1 MAGTMTSSRYLKEL
15 KEKIINSIPPKVI
28 VKNVEFEG
36 PLLVIYVENPQEL
49 AGSGDI
55 IKKLAKDLRKR
66 IIIRPDPKSLRPP
79 EEAKEIILKIVP
91 EDAQITNFFF
101 DEENGEVIIEA
112 EKPGVVI
119 GKQGATLREIM
130 KAVGWSPKVIR
141 TPPIKS
147 KTIESIR
154 QFLINARDDRKEILR
169 RIGERIHRGA
179 IYEEKWVR
187 VTFLGG
193 SREVGRSCYLLQT
206 PESKILIDCGV
217 NVSNIQQSPYLY
229 VPEVQPLDSIDAV
242 VITHAHLDHCGLVPI
257 LYKYGYK
264 GPIYLTPP
272 TRDLMVLLQLD
283 FIEVAAR
290 EGTSAPYDSSLIREA
305 LKHTITLDY
314 GVVTDIS
321 PDVRLTFY
329 NAGHI
334 LGSAIAHFHIGEGHY
349 NIAFTGDF
357 KFERT
362 RLFDRAE
369 TNFPRLEA
377 LVMEATYG
385 GSNDFQP
392 TRREAEER
400 LIAIINETI
409 KRGGKVLIPTFAVGR
424 SQEVMIVLEEAIR
437 NEKIEQVPV
446 YLDGMI
452 YEATAIHTAY
462 PEYLN
467 ANLRD
472 LIFHHG
478 INPFI
483 SENFVKVDSA
493 SKRQEAIEESS
504 PSIILATSGMLNGG
518 PVMEYFKAL
527 APDERNT
534 LIFVGYQA
542 EGTLGRRIQKGWR
555 EIPFPSN
562 GKREVVQVNMSVET
576 VDGFSGHSD
585 RKQLMNYIRALGSRP
600 EKVLTVHGDEGKCID
615 LASSIYKT
623 YRIETRAPMNL
634 ETVRFI

>member
-1 MAGTMTSSRYLKEL
+1 MTARLDEIKKKVKE
-15 KEKIINSIPPKVI
+15 SIPPNI
-28 VKNVEFEG
+28 RIKNIEFEG
-36 PLLVIYVENPQEL
+36 PLLVIYVENPQEI
-49 AGSGDI
+49 AEIDI
-55 IKKLAKDLRKR
+55 VKKLAKDLRKR
-66 IIIRPDPKSLRPP
+66 IIIRPDPKSLKPP
-79 EEAKEIILKIVP
+79 EEAKEIIMKIVP
-91 EDAQITNFFF
+91 EDAKITNIYF

-119 GKQGATLREIM
+119 GKQGSTFREIM
-130 KAVGWSPKVIR
+130 KAVGWSPRVIR

-154 QFLINARDDRKEILR
+154 NYLMSVRDDRAEILR
-169 RIGERIHRGA
+169 RIGKKIHRG
-179 IYEEKWVR
+179 ILIEDRWVR

-217 NVSNIQQSPYLY
+217 NVSNIQSTPYLY

-290 EGTSAPYDSSLIREA
+290 EGLQIPYDSSLIREA
-305 LKHTITLDY
+305 LKRTITLDY

-334 LGSAIAHFHIGEGHY
+334 LGSAIAHFHIGEGLY

-357 KFERT
+357 KFEKT
-362 RLFDRAE
+362 RLFDRAA

-385 GSNDFQP
+385 GASDIQP
-392 TRREAEER
+392 SRREAEER
-400 LIAIINETI
+400 LIEIINQTI
-409 KRGGKVLIPTFAVGR
+409 SKGGKVLIPTFAVGR

-437 NEKIEQVPV
+437 EKRIPGIPV

-467 ANLRD
+467 AQLRD
-472 LIFHHG
+472 LIFYHG

-483 SENFVKVDSA
+483 SENFVRVDSA
-493 SKRQEAIEESS
+493 SKREEVISESS
-504 PSIILATSGMLNGG
+504 PSVIIATSGMLNGG
-518 PVMEYFKAL
+518 PVMEYFKNL
-527 APDERNT
+527 ASNEKNT
-534 LIFVGYQA
+534 IIFVGYQA
-542 EGTLGRRIQKGWR
+542 EGTLGRKIQKGWK
-555 EIPFPSN
+555 EVPFPVN
-562 GKREVVQVNMSVET
+562 GRREVVEVKMRVET

-585 RKQLMNYIRALGSRP
+585 RRQLMNYIKYLNPKP
-600 EKVLTVHGDEGKCID
+600 EKVATVHGDEGKCIE

-623 YRIETRAPMNL
+623 YRIETRAPLNL
-634 ETVRFI
+634 ETIRFI

>member
-1 MAGTMTSSRYLKEL
+1 MPSKLDEL
-15 KEKIINSIPPKVI
+15 KKKVKALIP
-28 VKNVEFEG
+28 KNVRVKDVDIEG
-36 PLLVIYVENPQEL
+36 PVVVIYVENPQEF
-49 AGSGDI
+49 AESGDI
-55 IKKLAKDLRKR
+55 IKSLAKDLRKR
-66 IIIRPDPKSLRPP
+66 ITIRPDPKSLKPK
-79 EEAKEIILKIVP
+79 EEAKEIIKKIVP
-91 EDAQITNFFF
+91 PDANITNFFF
-101 DEENGEVIIEA
+101 DDENGEVIIEA

-119 GKQGATLREIM
+119 GKQGSTLREIM
-130 KAVGWSPKVIR
+130 KAVGWSPKPVR
-141 TPPIKS
+141 TPPIRS
-147 KTIESIR
+147 KTIEDIR
-154 QFLINARDDRKEILR
+154 NYLLSVKEERRKILR
-169 RIGERIHRGA
+169 RIGERIHRGC

-206 PESKILIDCGV
+206 PESKIMIDCGV
-217 NVSNIQQSPYLY
+217 NVSNIQASPYLY

-242 VITHAHLDHCGLVPI
+242 VITHAHLDHCGLVPL
-257 LYKYGYK
+257 LYRYGYR
-264 GPIYLTPP
+264 GPIYLTAP
-272 TRDLMVLLQLD
+272 TRDLMVLLQKD
-283 FIEVAAR
+283 FIEVSER
-290 EGTSAPYDSSLIREA
+290 EGIKPPYESKYIREA

-334 LGSAIAHFHIGEGHY
+334 LGSAIAHFHIGEGLY

-362 RLFDRAE
+362 RLFDKAA

-385 GSNDFQP
+385 GSQDFQP
-392 TRREAEER
+392 SRREAEER
-400 LIAIINETI
+400 LIAVINETI

-437 NEKIEQVPV
+437 EKKLEKEITV

-452 YEATAIHTAY
+452 HEATAIHTAY

-467 ANLRD
+467 AQLRD

-483 SENFVKVDSA
+483 SESFVNVDS
-493 SKRQEAIEESS
+493 SSRREEVINDPS
-504 PSIILATSGMLNGG
+504 PSVILATSGMLNGG
-518 PVMEYFKAL
+518 PVMEYFRHL
-527 APDERNT
+527 AEDEKNT
-534 LIFVGYQA
+534 IIFVGYQA
-542 EGTLGRRIQKGWR
+542 EGTLGRRIQKGWK
-555 EIPFPSN
+555 EVPFSIN
-562 GKREVVQVNMSVET
+562 GRREVITVNMRVET

-585 RKQLMNYIRALGSRP
+585 RRQLMAYVKALSSKP
-600 EKVLTVHGDEGKCID
+600 EKVVTVHGEESKCVD
-615 LASSIYKT
+615 LASSIYKA
-623 YRIETRAPMNL
+623 YRMETRAPYNL
-634 ETVRFI
+634 ETIRFA

>member
-1 MAGTMTSSRYLKEL
+1 MMKDKLKEI
-15 KEKIINSIPPKVI
+15 KEKISKSLPPNIKV
-28 VKNVEFEG
+28 KDVEFEG
-36 PLLVIYVENPQEL
+36 PFLVIYVKNPQEL
-49 AGSGDI
+49 AEVDV

-66 IIIRPDPKSLRPP
+66 IIIRPDPKSLKPP
-79 EEAKEIILKIVP
+79 EEAKEIIKKIVP
-91 EDAQITNFFF
+91 EDANITNFYF

-119 GKQGATLREIM
+119 GKGGSTFREIM
-130 KAVGWSPKVIR
+130 KAVGWSPRVVR

-147 KTIESIR
+147 KTIENIR
-154 QFLINARDDRKEILR
+154 NYLLSVKDERKEILK
-169 RIGERIHRGA
+169 RIGERIHRTVFH
-179 IYEEKWVR
+179 EDKWVR

-206 PESKILIDCGV
+206 PESKILVECGV

-242 VITHAHLDHCGLVPI
+242 VITHAHLDHCGLVPL
-257 LYKYGYK
+257 LYKYGYD

-272 TRDLMVLLQLD
+272 TRDLMVLLQID
-283 FIEVAAR
+283 FIEVAER
-290 EGTSAPYDSSLIREA
+290 EGTVVPYSSQHIREA

-314 GVVTDIS
+314 GVVTDIA

-334 LGSAIAHFHIGEGHY
+334 LGSAIAHFHIGEGLY
-349 NIAFTGDF
+349 NVAFTGDF

-362 RLFDRAE
+362 RLFDKAE
-369 TNFPRLEA
+369 THFPRLEA
-377 LVMEATYG
+377 LIMEATYG
-385 GSNDFQP
+385 GSQDFQP
-392 TRREAEER
+392 SRREAEER
-400 LIAIINETI
+400 LIAIVNETI
-409 KRGGKVLIPTFAVGR
+409 KKGGKVLIPTFAVGR
-424 SQEVMIVLEEAIR
+424 SQEVMLVLEEAIR
-437 NEKIEQVPV
+437 NKKLEEVPV

-467 ANLRD
+467 AHLRD

-483 SENFVKVDSA
+483 SENFVRVDSP
-493 SKRQEAIEESS
+493 SKRQEVIDDAS

-527 APDERNT
+527 APDEKNT
-534 LIFVGYQA
+534 IIFVGYQA

-555 EIPFPSN
+555 EVPFPVD
-562 GKREVVQVNMSVET
+562 GRREVVKVNMRVET

-585 RKQLMNYIRALGSRP
+585 RRQLMSYIRHLNPKP
-600 EKVLTVHGDEGKCID
+600 EKVITVHGDENKCID

-634 ETVRFI
+634 ETIRFV

>member
-1 MAGTMTSSRYLKEL
+1 
-15 KEKIINSIPPKVI
+15 
-28 VKNVEFEG
+28 
-36 PLLVIYVENPQEL
+36 
-49 AGSGDI
+49 
-55 IKKLAKDLRKR
+55 
-66 IIIRPDPKSLRPP
+66 
-79 EEAKEIILKIVP
+79 
-91 EDAQITNFFF
+91 
-101 DEENGEVIIEA
+101 
-112 EKPGVVI
+112 
-119 GKQGATLREIM
+119 
-130 KAVGWSPKVIR
+130 
-141 TPPIKS
+141 
-147 KTIESIR
+147 
-154 QFLINARDDRKEILR
+154 
-169 RIGERIHRGA
+169 
-179 IYEEKWVR
+179 
-187 VTFLGG
+187 
-193 SREVGRSCYLLQT
+193 
-206 PESKILIDCGV
+206 
-217 NVSNIQQSPYLY
+217 
-229 VPEVQPLDSIDAV
+229 
-242 VITHAHLDHCGLVPI
+242 
-257 LYKYGYK
+257 
-264 GPIYLTPP
+264 
-272 TRDLMVLLQLD
+272 
-283 FIEVAAR
+283 VAAR
-290 EGTSAPYDSSLIREA
+290 EGCLTPYESSFIREA

-334 LGSAIAHFHIGEGHY
+334 LGSAIAHFHIGEGLY

-377 LVMEATYG
+377 LVIEATYG
-385 GSNDFQP
+385 GGTDLQP

-400 LIAIINETI
+400 LIAVINETLR
-409 KRGGKVLIPTFAVGR
+409 KGGKVLIPTFAVGR
-424 SQEVMIVLEEAIR
+424 SQEVMIALEEAIR
-437 NEKIEQVPV
+437 SEKIEKIPV

-483 SENFVKVDSA
+483 SENFIKVDSI
-493 SKRQEAIEESS
+493 SKRVEVIEENL
-504 PSIILATSGMLNGG
+504 PSVILATSGMLNGG
-518 PVMEYFKAL
+518 PVMEYLKSL

-555 EIPFPSN
+555 EVPFPVN
-562 GKREVVQVNMSVET
+562 GRREVVHVKMNVET

-585 RKQLMNYIRALGSRP
+585 RRQLMNYIKVLSSKP
-600 EKVLTVHGDEGKCID
+600 EKVITIHGDENKCVD
-615 LASSIYKT
+615 LASSIYKAH
-623 YRIETRAPMNL
+623 RIETKAPMNL

>member
-1 MAGTMTSSRYLKEL
+1 MTSDSYLREL
-15 KEKIINSIPPKVI
+15 KEKIITSIPRGVR

-36 PLLVIYVENPQEL
+36 PLLVIYVDNPQEL
-49 AGSGDI
+49 AEVDI
-55 IKKLAKDLRKR
+55 VKKLAKDLRKR
-66 IIIRPDPKSLRPP
+66 IIIRPDPKSLKPP
-79 EEAKEIILKIVP
+79 EEAKEIIKQTVP
-91 EDAQITNFFF
+91 EDAQITSFFF

-130 KAVGWSPKVIR
+130 KNVGWSPKVIR

-147 KTIESIR
+147 KTVDNIR
-154 QFLINARDDRKEILR
+154 QFLIGVRDDRKDILR
-169 RIGERIHRGA
+169 RIGEKIHRGA
-179 IYEEKWVR
+179 IHEDKWVR

-206 PESKILIDCGV
+206 PESKIMVDCGV
-217 NVSNIQQSPYLY
+217 NVSNIQYSPYLY
-229 VPEVQPLDSIDAV
+229 LPEVQPLDSIDAV
-242 VITHAHLDHCGLVPI
+242 VVTHAHLDHCGLIPV

-264 GPIYLTPP
+264 GPVYMTPP

-283 FIEVAAR
+283 FIEVTSR
-290 EGTSAPYDSSLIREA
+290 EGTSTPFESSFIREA
-305 LKHTITLDY
+305 LKHSITLDY

-334 LGSAIAHFHIGEGHY
+334 LGSAIAHFHIGEGLY

-357 KFERT
+357 KFEKT
-362 RLFDRAE
+362 RLFDKAE

-377 LVMEATYG
+377 LIMEATYG
-385 GSNDFQP
+385 GSGDHQP
-392 TRREAEER
+392 SRKEAEEK
-400 LIAIINETI
+400 LIQIINNTVE
-409 KRGGKVLIPTFAVGR
+409 KGGKVLIPTFAVGR
-424 SQEVMIVLEEAIR
+424 SQEVMIALEEAIR
-437 NEKIEQVPV
+437 NEKINEIPV

-467 ANLRD
+467 ARLRD
-472 LIFHHG
+472 MIFHHG
-478 INPFI
+478 MNPFI
-483 SENFVKVDSA
+483 SDNFVKVDSA
-493 SKRQEAIEESS
+493 SKRDEVINEEK
-504 PSIILATSGMLNGG
+504 PSVILATSGMLNGG
-518 PVMEYFKAL
+518 PVMEYLKNL
-527 APDERNT
+527 ASDERNT

-555 EIPFPSN
+555 EVPFPVN
-562 GKREVVQVNMSVET
+562 GKREVVVVKMNVET

-585 RKQLMNYIRALGSRP
+585 RRQLMNYVRALNSKP
-600 EKVLTVHGDEGKCID
+600 EKVITVHGDENKCVD
-615 LASSIYKT
+615 LASSLYKAH
-623 YRIETRAPMNL
+623 RIETRAPLNM
-634 ETVRFI
+634 ETIRFV

>member
-1 MAGTMTSSRYLKEL
+1 MAKSKYLSELRQKIKESLPTSV
-15 KEKIINSIPPKVI
+15 KI
-28 VKNVEFEG
+28 KNIEFEG
-36 PLLVIYVENPQEL
+36 PVLVIYVENPQEF
-49 AGSGDI
+49 AEIDVV
-55 IKKLAKDLRKR
+55 KKLAKDLRKR
-66 IIIRPDPKSLRPP
+66 IIVRPDPKSLKPP
-79 EEAKEIILKIVP
+79 EEAKEIIKQIVP
-91 EDAQITNFFF
+91 EDAKITNFFF
-101 DEENGEVIIEA
+101 DEESGEVIIEA

-119 GKQGATLREIM
+119 GKQGVTFREIM
-130 KAVGWSPKVIR
+130 KAVGWSPRVIR
-141 TPPIKS
+141 TPQIQS
-147 KTIESIR
+147 KTINNIR
-154 QFLINARDDRKEILR
+154 NYLLSVKDERKEILK
-169 RIGERIHRGA
+169 RIGERIHRGT
-179 IYEEKWVR
+179 IYGEKWVR

-206 PESKILIDCGV
+206 PESKILVECGV
-217 NVSNIQQSPYLY
+217 NVSNIQHSPYLY
-229 VPEVQPLDSIDAV
+229 IPEVQPLDSIDAV

-264 GPIYLTPP
+264 GPIYMTPP

-290 EGTSAPYDSSLIREA
+290 EGNPTPYESSFIREA

-314 GVVTDIS
+314 DVVTDIS

-334 LGSAIAHFHIGEGHY
+334 LGSAIAHFHIGEGLY

-369 TNFPRLEA
+369 VHFPRLEA
-377 LVMEATYG
+377 LIMEATYG

-392 TRREAEER
+392 SRKEAEEK
-400 LIAIINETI
+400 LIQIIDRTI
-409 KRGGKVLIPTFAVGR
+409 KRRGKVLIPTFAVGR
-424 SQEVMIVLEEAIR
+424 SQEVMIALEEAIR
-437 NEKIEQVPV
+437 NEKLEEVVV

-467 ANLRD
+467 AHLRD

-478 INPFI
+478 VNPFI
-483 SENFVKVDSA
+483 SDSFVRVDSP
-493 SKRQEAIEESS
+493 SKRQDVIEDST
-504 PSIILATSGMLNGG
+504 PSVILATSGMLNGG

-527 APDERNT
+527 APDEKNT
-534 LIFVGYQA
+534 LVFVGYQA
-542 EGTLGRRIQKGWR
+542 EGTLGRRIQKGWK
-555 EIPFPSN
+555 EIPFPVN
-562 GKREVVQVNMSVET
+562 GRREVIEVKMEIET

-585 RKQLMNYIRALGSRP
+585 RRQLMNYIKALSQKP
-600 EKVLTVHGDEGKCID
+600 EKVITVHGDESKCID

-623 YRIETRAPMNL
+623 YRIETKAPMNL
-634 ETVRFI
+634 ETIRFI

>member
-1 MAGTMTSSRYLKEL
+1 MMKDKLKEIKDRISKSL
-15 KEKIINSIPPKVI
+15 PSNIKVRD
-28 VKNVEFEG
+28 VEFEG
-36 PLLVIYVENPQEL
+36 PFLVIYVRNPQEL
-49 AGSGDI
+49 AEVDV

-66 IIIRPDPKSLRPP
+66 IIIRPDPKSLKPP
-79 EEAKEIILKIVP
+79 EEAKEIIRKIVP
-91 EDAQITNFFF
+91 PDANITNFYF

-119 GKQGATLREIM
+119 GKGGSTFREIM
-130 KAVGWSPKVIR
+130 RAVGWSPRVVR

-147 KTIESIR
+147 KTIENIR
-154 QFLINARDDRKEILR
+154 SYLLSVKDERKDILK
-169 RIGERIHRGA
+169 RIGERIHRTVFH
-179 IYEEKWVR
+179 EDKWVR

-206 PESKILIDCGV
+206 PESKILVECGV

-242 VITHAHLDHCGLVPI
+242 VITHAHLDHCGLVPL
-257 LYKYGYK
+257 LYKYGYD

-272 TRDLMVLLQLD
+272 TRDLMVLLQID
-283 FIEVAAR
+283 FIEVAER
-290 EGTSAPYDSSLIREA
+290 EGTVVPYSSQHIREA

-314 GVVTDIS
+314 GVVTDIA
-321 PDVRLTFY
+321 PDIRLTFY

-334 LGSAIAHFHIGEGHY
+334 LGSAIAHFHIGEGLY
-349 NIAFTGDF
+349 NVAFTGDF

-362 RLFDRAE
+362 RLFDKAE
-369 TNFPRLEA
+369 THFPRLEA
-377 LVMEATYG
+377 LIMEATYG
-385 GSNDFQP
+385 GSQDFQP
-392 TRREAEER
+392 SRREAEER
-400 LIAIINETI
+400 LIAIVNETI
-409 KRGGKVLIPTFAVGR
+409 KKGGKVLIPTFAVGR
-424 SQEVMIVLEEAIR
+424 SQEVMLVLEEAIR
-437 NEKIEQVPV
+437 NKNLEEVSV

-467 ANLRD
+467 SYLRD

-483 SENFVKVDSA
+483 SENFVRVDSP
-493 SKRQEAIEESS
+493 SKRQEVIDDAS

-527 APDERNT
+527 APDEKNT
-534 LIFVGYQA
+534 IIFVGYQA

-555 EIPFPSN
+555 EVPFPVD
-562 GKREVVQVNMSVET
+562 GRREVVKVNMRVET

-585 RKQLMNYIRALGSRP
+585 RRQLMSYVRLLNPKP
-600 EKVLTVHGDEGKCID
+600 EKVITVHGDENKCID

-634 ETVRFI
+634 ETIRFV

>member
-1 MAGTMTSSRYLKEL
+1 MRKYLDEV
-15 KEKIINSIPPKVI
+15 KIKIKDSIPRKI
-28 VKNVEFEG
+28 RVKNIEFEG
-36 PLLVIYVENPQEL
+36 PQLVIYVENPQEL
-49 AGSGDI
+49 AEVDI
-55 IKKLAKDLRKR
+55 IKKLAKELRKR
-66 IIIRPDPKSLRPP
+66 IIIRPDPKSLKPP
-79 EEAKEIILKIVP
+79 DEAREIIMRIVP
-91 EDAQITNFFF
+91 EDARISNIYF

-119 GKQGATLREIM
+119 GKQGSTFREIM
-130 KAVGWSPKVIR
+130 KAVGWSPRVVR
-141 TPPIKS
+141 TPPIRS
-147 KTIESIR
+147 KIIESIR
-154 QFLINARDDRKEILR
+154 SYLMSKRDERSEILK
-169 RIGERIHRGA
+169 RIGERIHRTVLR
-179 IYEEKWVR
+179 EEKWVR

-206 PESKILIDCGV
+206 PESRILIDCGV
-217 NVSNIQQSPYLY
+217 NVSNIQSAPYLY
-229 VPEVQPLDSIDAV
+229 VPELQPLSDIDAV
-242 VITHAHLDHCGLVPI
+242 VITHAHLDHCGLVP
-257 LYKYGYK
+257 LLFRYGYR
-264 GPIYLTPP
+264 GPIYMTPP

-283 FIEVAAR
+283 FIEVAER
-290 EGTSAPYDSSLIREA
+290 EGVGVPYNSPLIREA

-362 RLFDRAE
+362 RLFDRAS

-385 GSNDFQP
+385 GVNDHQP
-392 TRREAEER
+392 SRKEAEER
-400 LIAIINETI
+400 LIEIINSTI
-409 KRGGKVLIPTFAVGR
+409 DRGGKVLIPTFAVGR

-437 NEKIEQVPV
+437 EGKLREVEV
-446 YLDGMI
+446 FLDGMI

-467 ANLRD
+467 SHLRD
-472 LIFHHG
+472 LIFYHG

-483 SENFVKVDSA
+483 SESFIRVDSS
-493 SKRQEAIEESS
+493 SKREEVIADSS
-504 PSIILATSGMLNGG
+504 PCVILATSGMLNGG
-518 PVMEYFKAL
+518 PVMEYFKFL
-527 APDERNT
+527 APEEKNT
-534 LIFVGYQA
+534 IIFVGYQA
-542 EGTLGRRIQKGWR
+542 EGTLGRKLQKGWR
-555 EIPFPSN
+555 EIPFPVN
-562 GKREVVQVNMSVET
+562 GRREVIEVKMRVET

-585 RKQLMNYIRALGSRP
+585 RRQLMNYIKYLNPKP
-600 EKVLTVHGDEGKCID
+600 EKVVTVHGDESKCIE

-634 ETVRFI
+634 ETIRFF

>member
-1 MAGTMTSSRYLKEL
+1 MATNRLKEL
-15 KEKIINSIPPKVI
+15 KEKVAGAIPRGIQIKRI
-28 VKNVEFEG
+28 DFEG
-36 PLLVIYVENPQEL
+36 PLLVIYVGNPQEL
-49 AGSGDI
+49 AESGDMV
-55 IKKLAKDLRKR
+55 KKLAKDLRKR
-66 IIIRPDPKSLRPP
+66 IIIRPDPKSLKPP
-79 EEAKEIILKIVP
+79 EEVKKIIMQVVP
-91 EDAQITNFFF
+91 EDAQITSFFF
-101 DEENGEVIIEA
+101 DDENGEVIIEA

-130 KAVGWSPKVIR
+130 KAVGWSPKVMR
-141 TPPIKS
+141 TPPIRS
-147 KTIESIR
+147 KTVENIR
-154 QFLINARDDRKEILR
+154 QYMLSVKDERKEILR
-169 RIGERIHRGA
+169 RIGEKIHRGA
-179 IYEEKWVR
+179 IYDEKWVR

-206 PESKILIDCGV
+206 PESRILIDCGV
-217 NVSNIQQSPYLY
+217 NVSNIQHSPYLY
-229 VPEVQPLDSIDAV
+229 IPEVQPLDSIDAV
-242 VITHAHLDHCGLVPI
+242 VITHAHLDHCGLVPV

-264 GPIYLTPP
+264 GPLYLTPP

-290 EGTSAPYDSSLIREA
+290 EGAATPYESSFIREA
-305 LKHTITLDY
+305 LKHTIPLDY

-334 LGSAIAHFHIGEGHY
+334 LGSAIAHFHVGEGLY
-349 NIAFTGDF
+349 NVAFTGDF

-362 RLFDRAE
+362 RLFDRSE

-377 LVMEATYG
+377 LIMEATYG

-392 TRREAEER
+392 ARREAEEK

-409 KRGGKVLIPTFAVGR
+409 RRGGKVLIPTFAVGR

-437 NEKIEQVPV
+437 NKKLEEVTV

-467 ANLRD
+467 ISLRD

-483 SENFVKVDSA
+483 SDNFVKVDSP
-493 SKRQEAIEESS
+493 SKRQEVIEDSS
-504 PSIILATSGMLNGG
+504 PSVILATSGMLNGG
-518 PVMEYFKAL
+518 PVMEYFRKIAG
-527 APDERNT
+527 DEKNT

-542 EGTLGRRIQKGWR
+542 EGTLGRRIQKGWK
-555 EIPFPSN
+555 EIPFPTN
-562 GKREVVQVNMSVET
+562 GKREVVTVNMSVET

-585 RKQLMNYIRALGSRP
+585 RRQLMNYVRALSSRP
-600 EKVLTVHGDEGKCID
+600 EKIITIHGDENKCVD

-623 YRIETRAPMNL
+623 YRIETRAPYNL

>member
-1 MAGTMTSSRYLKEL
+1 MTKYLDEIREKVKEYL
-15 KEKIINSIPPKVI
+15 PPKVR
-28 VKNVEFEG
+28 VKSIEFEG
-36 PLLVIYVENPQEL
+36 PQLVIYVENPQEL
-49 AGSGDI
+49 AEVDI
-55 IKKLAKDLRKR
+55 VKKLAKDLRKR
-66 IIIRPDPKSLRPP
+66 IIIRADPKSLKPP
-79 EEAKEIILKIVP
+79 EKARQIIMQIVP
-91 EDAQITNFFF
+91 EDARISNIFF

-119 GKQGATLREIM
+119 GKQGSTFREIM
-130 KAVGWSPKVIR
+130 RAVGWSPRVVR

-147 KTIESIR
+147 KIIDNIR
-154 QFLINARDDRKEILR
+154 NYLLSVREERSEILK
-169 RIGERIHRGA
+169 RIGERIHRTSL
-179 IYEEKWVR
+179 IDEKWVR

-206 PESKILIDCGV
+206 PESRILIDCGV
-217 NVSNIQQSPYLY
+217 NVSNLSSTPYLY
-229 VPEVQPLDSIDAV
+229 VPEVQPLDALDAV
-242 VITHAHLDHCGLVPI
+242 VITHAHLDHCGLVPL
-257 LYKYGYK
+257 LYKFGYR

-283 FIEVAAR
+283 FLEVAGR
-290 EGTSAPYDSSLIREA
+290 EGTNPPYSSNLIREA

-357 KFERT
+357 KFEKT
-362 RLFDRAE
+362 RLFDRAA

-385 GSNDFQP
+385 GANDFQP
-392 TRREAEER
+392 SRKEAEER
-400 LIAIINETI
+400 LIEVINRTLD
-409 KRGGKVLIPTFAVGR
+409 RGGKVLIPTFAVGR
-424 SQEVMIVLEEAIR
+424 SQEVMIVLEEAMR
-437 NEKIEQVPV
+437 EKRLRETYV

-467 ANLRD
+467 AQLRD
-472 LIFHHG
+472 LIFYHG

-483 SENFVKVDSA
+483 SENFVRVDSS
-493 SKRQEAIEESS
+493 SKREEVISDPS
-504 PSIILATSGMLNGG
+504 PSIIIATSGMLNGG
-518 PVMEYFKAL
+518 PVMEYFRHL
-527 APDERNT
+527 AEDERNT
-534 LIFVGYQA
+534 IVFVGYQA
-542 EGTLGRRIQKGWR
+542 EGTLGRKIQKGWK
-555 EIPFPSN
+555 EVPFPVD
-562 GKREVVQVNMSVET
+562 GRREVVEVKMEVET

-585 RKQLMNYIRALGSRP
+585 RKQLMNYIRYLNSKP
-600 EKVLTVHGDEGKCID
+600 EKVATVHGDESKCID

-634 ETVRFI
+634 ETIRFV

>member
-1 MAGTMTSSRYLKEL
+1 MSIDKLLREL
-15 KEKIINSIPPKVI
+15 REKIEQAVPKNI
-28 VKNVEFEG
+28 KIKNIEFEG
-36 PLLVIYVENPQEL
+36 PMLIIYVQNPQEL
-49 AGSGDI
+49 AESGDVV
-55 IKKLAKDLRKR
+55 KKLAKDLRKR
-66 IIIRPDPKSLRPP
+66 IIIRPDPKSLKPP
-79 EEAKEIILKIVP
+79 QEAMEIIKKIVP

-112 EKPGVVI
+112 EKPGIVI
-119 GKQGATLREIM
+119 GKQGVTLREIM
-130 KAVGWSPKVIR
+130 KAVGWSPRVVR
-141 TPPIKS
+141 TPSIRS
-147 KTIESIR
+147 KTIENIR
-154 QFLINARDDRKEILR
+154 QFLLASRDERKDIMK
-169 RIGERIHRGA
+169 RIGIRIHRG
-179 IYEEKWVR
+179 IIHEDKWVR

-206 PESKILIDCGV
+206 PESRILIDCGV
-217 NVSNIQQSPYLY
+217 NVSNMSQPPYLY
-229 VPEVQPLDSIDAV
+229 IPEVQPLDSIDAV
-242 VITHAHLDHCGLVPI
+242 VITHAHLDHCGLVPL

-283 FIEVAAR
+283 FIEVAGR
-290 EGTSAPYDSSLIREA
+290 EGSVPYESATIREA

-314 GVVTDIS
+314 GVVTDIA
-321 PDVRLTFY
+321 PDIRLTFY

-334 LGSAIAHFHIGEGHY
+334 LGSAIAHFHIGEGLY

-357 KFERT
+357 KFEKT

-369 TNFPRLEA
+369 TRFPRLEA
-377 LVMEATYG
+377 LIMEATYG
-385 GSNDFQP
+385 GSEDFQP
-392 TRREAEER
+392 SRKEAEEK
-400 LIAIINETI
+400 LIQIITDTI
-409 KRGGKVLIPTFAVGR
+409 NRGGKVLIPTFAVGR

-437 NEKIEQVPV
+437 SEKLPEVPV

-467 ANLRD
+467 ASLRD

-483 SENFVKVDSA
+483 SDSFVRVDSP
-493 SKRQEAIEESS
+493 SKRSEVIEDTS

-518 PVMEYFKAL
+518 PVMEYFRTL
-527 APDERNT
+527 APDEKNT
-534 LIFVGYQA
+534 IVFVGYQA
-542 EGTLGRRIQKGWR
+542 EGTLGRRIQKGWK
-555 EIPFPSN
+555 EVPFPVN
-562 GKREVVQVNMSVET
+562 GKREVITVNMHVET

-585 RKQLMNYIRALGSRP
+585 RRQLMNYVRSLTSKP
-600 EKVLTVHGDEGKCID
+600 DKVITIHGDENKCIE
-615 LASSIYKT
+615 LASGIYKT

-634 ETVRFI
+634 ETVRFA